1 MHSPWPQVRPR
12 VESADHALRTRKT
25 RRPRSTRPPAL
36 TGALFPRV
44 RQCLFG
50 LHEPVDVQVLA
61 ARLCEPTKAVYRAL
75 WQLANAGCA
84 RRTDAGW
91 VYVRHGERMIH
102 VW

>member
-12 VESADHALRTRKT
+12 AESADRAPRTRKT
-25 RRPRSTRPPAL
+25 RRPRGTRPLAL
-36 TGALFPRV
+36 TGDLFPRV

-50 LHEPVDVQVLA
+50 LHGPVDVQVLA
-61 ARLCEPTKAVYRAL
+61 ARLCEPTKAVHRAL
-75 WQLANAGCA
+75 WQLANTGYA

-102 VW
+102 GW